1 MYATLREY
9 EGIKDP
15 AQATQPLLDGLLAEM
30 QALPGFIAYYFV
42 DVGEAGDR
50 MISLSVFESSEA
62 AEESNRVAAGC
73 GWLAGLRNTHK
84 QHPRR
89 VAWMPVLWW
98 LVPLLNQPAS
108 RGEKRSF
115 SGISVNSAT
124 MARNSSPS
132 RLSFS
137 ISSSTTRSMQARCSA
152 TNLTVSA

>member
-62 AEESNRVAAGC
+62 AEESNRVAAGWVAR
-73 GWLAGLRNTHK
+73 WLAE
-84 QHPRR
+84 HPQCAPTTSR
-89 VAWMPVLWW
+89 VDAGPVM
-98 LVPLLNQPAS
+98 A
-108 RGEKRSF
+108 
-115 SGISVNSAT
+115 SAT
-124 MARNSSPS
+124 A
-132 RLSFS
+132 
-137 ISSSTTRSMQARCSA
+137 
-152 TNLTVSA
+152 

>member
-62 AEESNRVAAGC
+62 AEESNRVAAG
-73 GWLAGLRNTHK
+73 W
-84 QHPRR
+84 
-89 VAWMPVLWW
+89 VARWIAENPQTA
-98 LVPLLNQPAS
+98 PTAS
-108 RGEKRSF
+108 RVDAGP
-115 SGISVNSAT
+115 VMASAT
-124 MARNSSPS
+124 A
-132 RLSFS
+132 
-137 ISSSTTRSMQARCSA
+137 
-152 TNLTVSA
+152 